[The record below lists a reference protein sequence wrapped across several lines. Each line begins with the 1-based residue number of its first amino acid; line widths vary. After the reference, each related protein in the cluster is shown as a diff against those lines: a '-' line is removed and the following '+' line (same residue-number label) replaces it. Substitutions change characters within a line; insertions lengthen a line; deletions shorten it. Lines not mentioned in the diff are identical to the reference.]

1 MYYSCIYETTAAC
14 LMALSLL
21 AYLLLAVTGILMF
34 RARQRCRERPKWLRS
49 LHCISGGSILV
60 LVLLLLAIGIMGTL
74 NRFGTL
80 GHSPHLQAGL
90 TVVGLVLLSAG
101 SATQISAKP
110 GARSLHIATNITL
123 VGAFF
128 WVLLTGWKVMQKY
141 LP

>member
-1 MYYSCIYETTAAC
+1 MYYPCIYETTAAW
-14 LMALSLL
+14 LMSLSLL

-34 RARQRCRERPKWLRS
+34 RARQRCSARPKWLRY
-49 LHCISGGSILV
+49 LHWISGCSILV
-60 LVLLLLAIGIMGTL
+60 LVLLLLAIGIIGTL
-74 NRFGTL
+74 DRFGTL
-80 GHSPHLQAGL
+80 GHSSHLYAGL

-110 GARSLHIATNITL
+110 GARSLHIATNTTL
-123 VGAFF
+123 VVAFF